1 MTDLPPPRSMPDTVG
16 LNPFTASPVL
26 PRILHR
32 WLDDDA
38 ARWAAEHCTGMGEL
52 AAGPLDELAATAD
65 LNGPR
70 LRPYDKRGVRVDE
83 VEFHPAWDGVVDVA
97 YRRFGIA
104 AMSHREGVLG
114 WPGRAPEVAKQALFF
129 LLAHADRNVVTGL
142 TMTDVLARVLRL
154 YAPEL
159 AERYLPRLTATDG
172 NLWQAAMFLT
182 EKAGGSDVGV
192 NETEARLDADGSWR
206 LYGDKW
212 FCSNCQADLILTLA
226 RPQGAGPGTD
236 GLGLFLVRRT
246 LDDGSRNAY
255 VINRLKDKLGTRGL
269 ASGEVTFTGAYAE
282 LVGGPGVGFRQ
293 MTEMLN
299 QTRVANSVVAAALVH
314 RAYLEAREHA
324 TGRAAFGRRLSDHPL
339 MREVLADLALATETS
354 TRLAFYTAGLLQR
367 SDAGDRV
374 AGVLLRTLTPLVKY
388 HTARQ
393 AQWACHEAMEV
404 RGGNGYIEDWPNA
417 RMVRD
422 AHLLSIWEGS
432 GNIML
437 LDFARALRR
446 TGSGSTL
453 VEALAAPLG
462 PTGHTADNTAG
473 HTAGAFAGD
482 PLGAAVR
489 EKAAAWARELADW
502 ERLPPEEAQF
512 ALRGLAE
519 RCLHI
524 LSAGLLAA
532 DAAEDL
538 RGGDARLAVLARRHE
553 RAWRA
558 APEPPDRAL
567 STGFPGLI
575 SGAAVDPSV
584 LEVETL
590 HG

>member
-1 MTDLPPPRSMPDTVG
+1 MSDLPPPRSMPDTVG

-26 PRILHR
+26 PRILR
-32 WLDDDA
+32 RLLDGDA
-38 ARWAAEHCTGMGEL
+38 ARWAAEHCAGIGEL
-52 AAGPLDELAATAD
+52 VAGPLDELAATAD
-65 LNGPR
+65 QHGPR
-70 LRPYDKRGVRVDE
+70 LRPYDKRGARIDE
-83 VEFHPAWDGVVDVA
+83 IEFHPAWDGVVDVA

-172 NLWQAAMFLT
+172 TAWQAAMFLT

-192 NETEARLDADGSWR
+192 NEVEARPDSDGTWR
-206 LYGDKW
+206 LHGDKW

-226 RPQGAGPGTD
+226 RPRGAGPGTD
-236 GLGLFLVRRT
+236 GLALFLVRRT

-269 ASGEVTFTGAYAE
+269 ASGEVTFTGAAAE

-299 QTRVANSVVAAALVH
+299 QTRVANAVVAAALVH

-339 MREVLADLALATETS
+339 MREVLAELTLAAETS
-354 TRLAFYTAGLLQR
+354 TRLAFYAAGLLQR
-367 SDAGDRV
+367 SDAGDPV
-374 AGVLLRTLTPLVKY
+374 AGVLLRTLTPLIKY

-446 TGSGSTL
+446 TGSGPAL
-453 VEALAAPLG
+453 VEALTEPSAAVSG
-462 PTGHTADNTAG
+462 
-473 HTAGAFAGD
+473 

-489 EKAAAWARELADW
+489 EKAEAWARELALW
-502 ERLPPEEAQF
+502 EALPPDEAQL

-519 RCLHI
+519 RCLHV
-524 LSAGLLAA
+524 LAAGLLAVDA
-532 DAAEDL
+532 DEDL
-538 RGGDARLAVLARRHE
+538 RGGDARLAVLARRHG
-553 RAWRA
+553 RTWA
-558 APEPPDRAL
+558 AEPEPPDLAL
-567 STGFPGLI
+567 LTAFPGLV
-575 SGAAVDPSV
+575 SGAAVDASA
-584 LEVETL
+584 LEAEAL
-590 HG
+590 YG